1 MFTQTRKGKVMTAE
15 SAGEKKKGYF
25 YCEVCRQKVEYADA
39 KKAEY
44 VHCGRKMTPLEEA
57 YMDSPSPTGA

>member
-1 MFTQTRKGKVMTAE
+1 MTAE

-25 YCEVCRQKVEYADA
+25 YCEVCRKKVEYADA
-39 KKAEY
+39 EKAEY
-44 VHCGRKMTPLEEA
+44 IHCGRKMTPMEEA